1 MDNGFLNTSV
11 EACYHYMWIYRFYF
25 VYSDFLPALNMD
37 LSPVRPSPLSSY
49 LWQEIKKHSFYSC
62 SYNWSLLSLNW
73 CVFIELMVWLLN
85 FWFFIDPKPLL
96 PPPPPFPFLSSYMS
110 KWNKKHFTYSYSY
123 HWGLLSLNWCVVF
136 ELFVWLLN
144 SFEKKKKL
152 YMIITTKKEFFRF
165 D

>member
-96 PPPPPFPFLSSYMS
+96 PPPPPHPSPSSLPTCPNEIKNTSPIVNLTIEVYCHWTDVWFLNCLCGYWTHLKKTKNSY
-110 KWNKKHFTYSYSY
+110 
-123 HWGLLSLNWCVVF
+123 
-136 ELFVWLLN
+136 
-144 SFEKKKKL
+144 
-152 YMIITTKKEFFRF
+152 
-165 D
+165 